1 MLNILP
7 RTKFFIDHVA
17 NAIAGVI
24 SQASTVFIRE

>member
-24 SQASTVFIRE
+24 STVFIRE